1 MVKILV
7 KFILPIILTVMGF
20 LFKKYFKVFNKEAMK
35 FKTIR
40 TEYLK
45 DKTMGYFYL
54 QSYLKIRLS
63 KKEMDFILN
72 SSDAYSIMK
81 KIKNAYGDYVFDGKK
96 FKGKINGRAYIMPVI
111 GYFISALGIMFYI
124 TFYREILNFGFDKI
138 SYFWTFIIII
148 SVFGPILFS
157 SVLRLREIGAIFYLE
172 KITSKKWDRSNE
184 KNRLII
190 RTY

>member
-1 MVKILV
+1 MLKILV
-7 KFILPIILTVMGF
+7 KFILPIILAIMGF

-35 FKTIR
+35 FKAIR

-54 QSYLKIRLS
+54 QAYLGIRLA

-124 TFYREILNFGFDKI
+124 TFYKEILNFGFDKI

-157 SVLRLREIGAIFYLE
+157 SVLRLREIGAVFYLE
-172 KITSKKWDRSNE
+172 KITSKK
-184 KNRLII
+184 
-190 RTY
+190 